1 MGITAERVRIKALD
15 ASQIHRLGFRIV
27 DGIIPSDSTVDEK
40 GELLGRQL
48 QVEKDETI
56 EYRINGRAASVIYS
70 ILDIQPPNA
79 SEVGKTTI
87 IEIEG
92 ETQNDNHTTSPS
104 NGSSEQEKFV
114 RRAQEKRLEFLMQEI
129 DQWKKEGLNV
139 GKLEAQAESLEKQL

>member
-1 MGITAERVRIKALD
+1 MGTTAERVRIKALD

-27 DGIIPSDSTVDEK
+27 DSIIPSDSTVDEK

-48 QVEKDETI
+48 VEKDVTI

-129 DQWKKEGLNV
+129 DRGKKEGLNV
-139 GKLEAQAESLEKQL
+139 GRLEAQAESLERQF